1 MPVLLTRCAGSWAV
15 ALVSASGGGWRERE
29 KAREESWGPPREGG
43 GRKEDEEGE
52 REEREDKQES
62 ERFPE
67 RRPPRS
73 DTQYVDYK
81 RHYCDME
88 AHIPYDQEWP

>member
-43 GRKEDEEGE
+43 GSKEGDEGE
-52 REEREDKQES
+52 REEKQES

-73 DTQYVDYK
+73 DAQYVDYK
-81 RHYCDME
+81 QHYCDVKP
-88 AHIPYDQEWP
+88 HTLYDQDCP